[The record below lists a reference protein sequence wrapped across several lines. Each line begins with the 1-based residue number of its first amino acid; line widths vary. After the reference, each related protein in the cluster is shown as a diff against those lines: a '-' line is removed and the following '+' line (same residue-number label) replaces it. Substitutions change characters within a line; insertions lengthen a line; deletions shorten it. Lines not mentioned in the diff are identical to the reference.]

1 MTTKVIFKK
10 DTQGHPRLSAKGET
24 TLYVR
29 YQHNS
34 KVADF
39 QACKVKPEAL
49 ELIDRNGRVELITPY
64 LKARSKGRLEAIENI
79 DLVIA
84 SVKSAA
90 NRLLAKGIDPIPNF
104 VKKEFESGFNHSTEE
119 YELPLLVDVF
129 DEYLASRQASGIS
142 SNTIRQY
149 KSTLNHIKNFHKAA
163 GCQYAINQTDLNYY
177 DDLISFLRNTHK
189 GIHKDST
196 IGKNVKTLKG
206 MLNWARSRG
215 FSIHADVDNKEFKVF
230 KSQKKVFYLTEEE
243 VNVLI
248 EYDLSKHEKLERIR
262 DRFVFNC
269 FVGLRVGDLNRLNA
283 KHISTVNRG
292 DVEVK
297 VIELKTEKQKKR
309 ALIPLKPIP
318 LKILEKNNF
327 QLPRISDQKYNEY
340 LKNLFKLVEINR
352 EIEVEPGDFQSLSSL
367 VTSHLAIKTFITLC
381 HKWGIST
388 KHVAVI
394 TGKTEKVINDHYYS
408 VSDQDLIDVMLFND

>member
-10 DTQGHPRLSAKGET
+10 DSQGHPRLSAKGET
-24 TLYVR
+24 TLYIR

-34 KVADF
+34 KTADF
-39 QACKVKPEAL
+39 QACKVNPEVL
-49 ELIDRNGRVELITPY
+49 ELINRNGRIDLIAPY

-84 SVKSAA
+84 SVKSAV
-90 NRLLAKGIDPIPNF
+90 NRLLAKGIDPITNF

-129 DEYLASRQASGIS
+129 EDYLLSRHTSGIS

-163 GCQYAINQTDLNYY
+163 GLQYAINQVDLNYY
-177 DDLISFLRNTHK
+177 DDLIFFLRNTHK
-189 GIHKDST
+189 GIKKDST

-215 FSIHADVDNKEFKVF
+215 FSIHSDIDNKEFRVF
-230 KSQKKVFYLTEEE
+230 KSKKKVFYLTEEE
-243 VNVLI
+243 VNALI
-248 EYDLSKHEKLERIR
+248 DYDLSKHERLKRIR

-269 FVGLRVGDLNRLNA
+269 YVGLRVGDLNRLDV
-283 KHISTVNRG
+283 KHIVTVNKG
-292 DVEVK
+292 DIEVK
-297 VIELKTEKQKKR
+297 VIELKTEKQRKR

-318 LKILEKNNF
+318 LMILEKNDF

-340 LKNLFKLVEINR
+340 LKDLFKLAEIKR
-352 EIEVEPGDFQSLSSL
+352 EIEVEPGDFQPLSSL

-408 VSDQDLIDVMLFND
+408 VSDQDIIDVMLF

>member
-10 DTQGHPRLSAKGET
+10 DSQGHPRLSAKGET
-24 TLYVR
+24 TLYIR

-34 KVADF
+34 KTADF
-39 QACKVKPEAL
+39 QACKVNPEVL
-49 ELIDRNGRVELITPY
+49 ELINRNGRIDLIAPY

-90 NRLLAKGIDPIPNF
+90 NRLLAKGIDPITNF

-129 DEYLASRQASGIS
+129 EDYLLSRHTSGIS

-163 GCQYAINQTDLNYY
+163 GLQYAINQVDLNYY
-177 DDLISFLRNTHK
+177 DDLIFFLRNTHK
-189 GIHKDST
+189 GIKKDST

-215 FSIHADVDNKEFKVF
+215 FSIHSDIDNKEFRVF
-230 KSQKKVFYLTEEE
+230 KSKKKVFYLTEEE
-243 VNVLI
+243 VNALI
-248 EYDLSKHEKLERIR
+248 DYDLSKHERLKRIR

-269 FVGLRVGDLNRLNA
+269 YVGLRVGDLNRLDV
-283 KHISTVNRG
+283 KHIVTVNKG
-292 DVEVK
+292 DIEVK
-297 VIELKTEKQKKR
+297 VIELKTEKQRKR

-318 LKILEKNNF
+318 LMILEKNDF
-327 QLPRISDQKYNEY
+327 QLPRISPQRP
-340 LKNLFKLVEINR
+340 L
-352 EIEVEPGDFQSLSSL
+352 
-367 VTSHLAIKTFITLC
+367 
-381 HKWGIST
+381 
-388 KHVAVI
+388 
-394 TGKTEKVINDHYYS
+394 
-408 VSDQDLIDVMLFND
+408 

>member
-10 DTQGHPRLSAKGET
+10 DALKNPRLSAKGET

-34 KVADF
+34 KTADF
-39 QACKVKPEAL
+39 QACKVNPEVLEIVERSGRL
-49 ELIDRNGRVELITPY
+49 ELIAPFI
-64 LKARSKGRLEAIENI
+64 KQRSKGRLEAIDSIE
-79 DLVIA
+79 LVIA

-90 NRLLAKGIDPIPNF
+90 NRLLAKGIDPTPNF
-104 VKKEFESGFNHSTEE
+104 VKKEFESGFNQSIEE
-119 YELPLLVDVF
+119 YEIPLIEEVYED
-129 DEYLASRQASGIS
+129 YLTSRQTSGIS

-149 KSTLNHIKNFHKAA
+149 KSTLNHIKNFHKAV
-163 GCQYAINQTDLNYY
+163 GHQFAINQVDLNYY
-177 DDLISFLRNTHK
+177 DDFISFLRNTHK
-189 GIHKDST
+189 GIKKDST

-206 MLNWARSRG
+206 VLNWARSRG
-215 FSIHADVDNKEFKVF
+215 FSVHSDIDTKEFKVF

-243 VNVLI
+243 VNSLI
-248 EYDLSKHEKLERIR
+248 DYDLSKHEKLARIR

-269 FVGLRVGDLNRLNA
+269 FVGLRVGDLNRLNQ
-283 KHISTVNRG
+283 KHISKVNKG

-297 VIELKTEKQKKR
+297 VIELKTEKQRKR

-318 LKILEKNNF
+318 LIILEKYDY

-340 LKNLFKLVEINR
+340 LKDLFELVGINR

-381 HKWGIST
+381 HKWGVST

-408 VSDQDLIDVMLFND
+408 VSDQDLIDVMLF